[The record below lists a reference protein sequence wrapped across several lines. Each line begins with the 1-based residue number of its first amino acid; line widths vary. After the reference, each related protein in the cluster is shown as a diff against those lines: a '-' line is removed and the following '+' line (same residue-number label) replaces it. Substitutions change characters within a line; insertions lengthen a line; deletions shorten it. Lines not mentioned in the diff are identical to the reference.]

1 MFVSLLLKM
10 TFLCTL
16 TTSPD
21 FASKCNKYNKANA
34 SKNKKIIQQKLL
46 HTQKILD
53 KRSVYIIK
61 KINDKRTDTKE
72 ILHLSKEL
80 SYMCEHILEIQETLR
95 NIDNNIPPLMFT
107 DSGKDALEL

>member
-1 MFVSLLLKM
+1 MFIPLLLKM
-10 TFLCTL
+10 NFLCTL

-34 SKNKKIIQQKLL
+34 SKNKKNIQQKLL
-46 HTQKILD
+46 HRQKILD
-53 KRSVYIIK
+53 ERSVYIIK
-61 KINDKRTDTKE
+61 KMNTKKTDTKE

-80 SYMCEHILEIQETLR
+80 SYMCEHILEIQETIR
-95 NIDNNIPPLMFT
+95 NIDDNIPLMYI